1 MLFGVPYLFHSM
13 YDGLGG
19 SCSNFHFG
27 RRAALTLKVLKRL
40 SSFLDEKFRAPL
52 ILKVGWNC
60 LDEQCFVRI
69 ADTIC
74 VASISRALGACGF
87 SMFLV
92 GAPARFARAYECPKK
107 PLPGSA
113 VMCTL
118 RFGGSVL
125 GHWSVKDAGDVET
138 FISRMVLAG
147 LVKYLW
153 VVPL

>member
-1 MLFGVPYLFHSM
+1 MQDEDFVFVFASAGASSPKRSSLRFHCCIAVFFVRFGVPYLFHSM

-60 LDEQCFVRI
+60 LDEQCFVRV

-74 VASISRALGACGF
+74 VASISRVLGACGF
-87 SMFLV
+87 F
-92 GAPARFARAYECPKK
+92 
-107 PLPGSA
+107 
-113 VMCTL
+113 
-118 RFGGSVL
+118 
-125 GHWSVKDAGDVET
+125 
-138 FISRMVLAG
+138 
-147 LVKYLW
+147 
-153 VVPL
+153 